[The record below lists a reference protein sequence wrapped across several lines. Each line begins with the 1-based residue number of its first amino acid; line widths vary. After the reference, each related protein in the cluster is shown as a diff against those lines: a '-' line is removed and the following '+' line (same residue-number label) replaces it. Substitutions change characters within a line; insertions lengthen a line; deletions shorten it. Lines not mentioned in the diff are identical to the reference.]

1 MIFLKNSNF
10 IGVHSS
16 HGISKINFEKRMTV
30 LTGFNGAGKSTI
42 LSGIFLSLDSIGQ
55 RVQRPLFS
63 AKKDWGIELNLVD
76 DKFYEEYK

>member
-1 MIFLKNSNF
+1 MNIQQNYIILVTDEINIMIFLKNSNF

-16 HGISKINFEKRMTV
+16 HGISKLNFDKRMTV

-42 LSGIFLSLDSIGQ
+42 LSGIFLSLEGIGQ

-63 AKKDWGIELNLVD
+63 AK
-76 DKFYEEYK
+76 